1 MVYFGHFVGFVVKKN
16 AANVSPILIQG
27 FALIK
32 ISIGEKVKTTCCY
45 IFSYLWYVLQSWY
58 NVDGTKNHFQVHCVQ
73 DPNV

>member
-45 IFSYLWYVLQSWY
+45 IFSYL
-58 NVDGTKNHFQVHCVQ
+58 
-73 DPNV
+73 